1 MKRKLTFQ
9 EKLLIFIKKTKKQN
23 TRYVTIALPLIAVI
37 LIAATWIQR
46 TEAVEPV
53 KHRQNE
59 KMTMTMVGDIMM
71 GRNVK
76 EIVDR
81 YGTDYVFRHV
91 SPYLKN
97 SDYVSGNFEHPVLLE
112 DKKNYQKLDKNIH
125 LGAKKEAVQAVK
137 DAGFTVL
144 NLANNHMTDYGAKG
158 TLDTLKSFKEAD
170 LDYVGAGENL
180 KDAKHIVYQEVNG
193 VRVATLGF
201 TDAFVPGSIA
211 TKKQPGVLSMNPDV
225 LFEQISKAKDPKK
238 GKADLVVVNT
248 HWGQEYDNEPSP
260 RQEALA
266 KAMIDAGA
274 DIIVGHHPHVLQSFD
289 VYKQGVIFYS
299 LGNFVFDQGWT
310 RTKDSALVQ
319 YHLRDN
325 GTATLDVVPLKI
337 QEGTPKPV
345 TSTLDKNRVYRELTK
360 DTSSSALWSKK
371 DNKLE
376 ITLNHQHVVENM
388 KKREN
393 QKLQDKKEKENQGN
407 QENQENQAL
416 EER

>member
-9 EKLLIFIKKTKKQN
+9 EKLLIFIKKTKKKN
-23 TRYVTIALPLIAVI
+23 TRYVTIALPLIVVI
-37 LIAATWIQR
+37 LIAATWVQR

-59 KMTMTMVGDIMM
+59 TMTMTMVGDIMM
-71 GRNVK
+71 GRHVE
-76 EIVDR
+76 EIVDHH
-81 YGTDYVFRHV
+81 GTDYVFRHV
-91 SPYLKN
+91 SPYLKS

-112 DKKNYQKLDKNIH
+112 GKKNYQKLDKNIH

-158 TLDTLKSFKEAD
+158 TLDTLKAFKEAD
-170 LDYVGAGENL
+170 LDHVGAGENL
-180 KDAKHIVYQEVNG
+180 KDAKHVVYQDVNG

-201 TDAFVPGSIA
+201 TYAFVPGSIA

-319 YHLRDN
+319 YHLRNN
-325 GTATLDVVPLKI
+325 GTAILDVIPLNI

-345 TSTLDKNRVYRELTK
+345 TSTLDKNRVYRQLTK
-360 DTSSSALWSKK
+360 DTSNSALWSKK

-376 ITLNHQHVVENM
+376 ITLNHKHVVENM

-393 QKLQDKKEKENQGN
+393 QKHQNN
-407 QENQENQAL
+407 QENEN
-416 EER
+416 